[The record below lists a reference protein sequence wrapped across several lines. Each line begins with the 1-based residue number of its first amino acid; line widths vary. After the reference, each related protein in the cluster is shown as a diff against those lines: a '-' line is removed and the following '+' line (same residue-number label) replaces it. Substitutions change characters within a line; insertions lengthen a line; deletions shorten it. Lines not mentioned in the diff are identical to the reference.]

1 MGGPICI
8 SDVIWLKT
16 LIHWVES
23 NRGVDHPKISA
34 MTSWHWLISVTRNSR
49 SLYYFILSHTHR
61 YSYIYNNLQ
70 YLHTCWICIYV
81 HVEYCSQNQLS
92 AILRDNWRQWRR
104 FGMTQAATRR
114 DTSRGSVQ
122 TFAFGGVH
130 EDLSRISQA
139 PNSLS
144 LKLLMFSQE
153 FSVRR
158 CWTINSF
165 LNKGVM

>member
-70 YLHTCWICIYV
+70 YLHTCWIYV
-81 HVEYCSQNQLS
+81 YMYMLNIV
-92 AILRDNWRQWRR
+92 LRISYQPYFEITEDSDDDSGWPKLRR
-104 FGMTQAATRR
+104 VATRR
-114 DTSRGSVQ
+114 EVRYK
-122 TFAFGGVH
+122 
-130 EDLSRISQA
+130 
-139 PNSLS
+139 PSLS
-144 LKLLMFSQE
+144 VE
-153 FSVRR
+153 FTKIWAASVRLR
-158 CWTINSF
+158 ILWVWSYWCFLKSF
-165 LNKGVM
+165 L